1 MHYEKLSKLMELT
14 QECVSNG
21 DFFKFDSKRRSVISE
36 QKSIIRT
43 NCIDCL
49 DRTNVVQSMYAKW
62 MLFRQL
68 FGENGDAIMNECFN
82 RPDQYEIVPVF
93 NNLWSDNA
101 DELSLLYSG
110 SRSLKTDYT
119 RYSCIVVF

>member
-1 MHYEKLSKLMELT
+1 M
-14 QECVSNG
+14 
-21 DFFKFDSKRRSVISE
+21 
-36 QKSIIRT
+36 
-43 NCIDCL
+43 
-49 DRTNVVQSMYAKW
+49 QSMYAKW

-68 FGENGDAIMNECFN
+68 FGENGDAIMNECLFRLGGHFTHSN